1 MSITVHVVH
10 MNRMNEIRS
19 TYENS
24 LPNKAGG
31 RGRRD
36 WCTTERIKKGERN
49 YCILCPGSN
58 FIQTKS
64 GPDYILISTNMEHE

>member
-1 MSITVHVVH
+1 

-49 YCILCPGSN
+49 YYALEA
-58 FIQTKS
+58 
-64 GPDYILISTNMEHE
+64 ISFRPNPARLHPNKYKHGTRIVK